1 VLGVVRFADADCG
14 DVQGVMADAK
24 AMKTDTHK
32 MLEIMESMQADMLA
46 KTAWIPRNVKAPAW
60 LAGKQ

>member
-1 VLGVVRFADADCG
+1 
-14 DVQGVMADAK
+14 MADAK
-24 AMKTDTHK
+24 SMKKDTHK

-46 KTAWIPRNVKAPAW
+46 KTAWIPRNVKAPSW